1 MRAWNRAMSE
11 ATKEKPFS
19 VFSED
24 GDIEAI
30 PAEVDHFAL
39 LGFRRKFRV
48 DAETL
53 EAKFYELNRKLHPD
67 FFMDAPVAVR
77 IRSLD
82 ATARI
87 NEAYQ
92 TLKDP
97 VARVV
102 YLVQLESGRLE
113 ENERRPPPELF
124 EEVFEAQEAAAEFQC
139 CMDDEEAESLRGRL
153 NAAMECF
160 SALRDGQRTALDK
173 LGAAWDEAVERD
185 EPAPPD
191 VVRKMRSILG
201 QRNYIENTLTSLK
214 RALEESE

>member
-1 MRAWNRAMSE
+1 MSE

-19 VFSED
+19 VFNED
-24 GDIEAI
+24 GEIEAI

-39 LGFRRKFRV
+39 LGVGRKFRV
-48 DAETL
+48 DAEAL
-53 EAKFYELNRKLHPD
+53 GSRFYELNRKLHPD

-97 VARVV
+97 IARIV
-102 YLVQLESGRLE
+102 YLVQLESGKLE

-124 EEVFEAQEAAAEFQC
+124 EEIFEAQEAAAEFQGC
-139 CMDDEEAESLRGRL
+139 VDEEEAENLRERL
-153 NAAMECF
+153 NAAMGCF
-160 SALRDGQRTALDK
+160 SALRDGQRTALDR
-173 LGAAWDEAVERD
+173 LGAAWDEAAEVN
-185 EPAPPD
+185 EPAPSD